1 MTTITK
7 ERIELF
13 IKNPLEN
20 GLTRGE
26 QMELARIALASLE
39 ADPVK
44 RVNSDQMRRVCLE
57 ANRHLDKY
65 DAMAKEVN
73 KLLGRIA
80 PPAPVV
86 PEEISTTHTM
96 LPAMSDQLMAFGY
109 VKGWNA
115 CRAAMLHAGNFRKN
129 ANSSTN
135 NFRDIAETSTNS
147 PVIPGEVLS
156 AILKF
161 ARVRA
166 DFDDFDGDRRGIGDC
181 LDEAEQ
187 ELIVT
192 INKYASQLAAE
203 PIATNDVREQQT
215 AVPPIQADVA
225 QAIENLKQKLV
236 ECNRYNYCA
245 DAVKGVEDACRA
257 VSYSQADNQ
266 PASGN
271 QAAES
276 NRGNEWTGNPD
287 IDNAIIM
294 LDRIDTL
301 ENCDDD
307 RIDAIKAVLRRLAG
321 NYPDIPDSSVPAPGK
336 GVTGERI
343 RIKPHVYRELVN
355 RLHDTAIK
363 CAGTQQLRERI
374 SRVLGDVITPDHHKQ
389 AEKSDLERCHLEAAL
404 NIKPGHTLGII
415 DALLVHKMARA
426 LLPLVAEKHEVDHAN
441 ES

>member
-307 RIDAIKAVLRRLAG
+307 RIEAVKAVLRRLA
-321 NYPDIPDSSVPAPGK
+321 
-336 GVTGERI
+336 
-343 RIKPHVYRELVN
+343 VN
-355 RLHDTAIK
+355 
-363 CAGTQQLRERI
+363 
-374 SRVLGDVITPDHHKQ
+374 SPVTPDGWISCSERMPAQDDWILIYSKHGEYMAGQ
-389 AEKSDLERCHLEAAL
+389 VQGEYVELSDGTLSWLGNAL
-404 NIKPGHTLGII
+404 YWMP
-415 DALLVHKMARA
+415 
-426 LLPLVAEKHEVDHAN
+426 LPEPPQEVN
-441 ES
+441 